1 MQLINISGYSETT
14 YGGVMNL
21 LKKVLILTVMMLV
34 FPLSSFAEEDPTMDP
49 GYYPQEYTNMKNPLP
64 FNLATL
70 REGRALYKGHCEVCH
85 GVYGDGKGNAA
96 VIGKYKPMP
105 RDFTNSSIMSKKSDG
120 MMFYS
125 VSKGV
130 HGTRMF
136 AREEIMKPDQRWA
149 VINYIRTFTK
159 GEDKK
164 N

>member
-1 MQLINISGYSETT
+1 MQLINISEYFETT
-14 YGGVMNL
+14 YGGIMKLFNKL
-21 LKKVLILTVMMLV
+21 LVLAVLMLI
-34 FPLSSFAEEDPTMDP
+34 FPFISFAEEDPTMEP
-49 GYYPQEYTNMKNPLP
+49 GYYPQEYINKKNPMP
-64 FNLATL
+64 FNLDIL
-70 REGRALYKGHCEVCH
+70 REGRMLYKGHCEVCH

-105 RDFTNSSIMSKKSDG
+105 RDFTNTSIMSKKSDG
-120 MMFYS
+120 MLYYS

-136 AREEIMKPDQRWA
+136 AREEIMKPDQSWS
-149 VINYIRTFTK
+149 VIHYIRTFSR

>member
-1 MQLINISGYSETT
+1 
-14 YGGVMNL
+14 MNL
-21 LKKVLILTVMMLV
+21 LKKVLIVSVIMLV
-34 FPLSSFAEEDPTMDP
+34 FPLISIAEDDPTMAP
-49 GYYPQEYTNMKNPLP
+49 GYYPKEYMNMKNPLQ
-64 FNLATL
+64 FNLSTI
-70 REGRALYKGHCEVCH
+70 REGRTLYTGHCEVCH
-85 GVYGDGKGNAA
+85 GIHGDGKGNAA

-105 RDFTNSSIMSKKSDG
+105 RNFTDTTVMSKKSDG
-120 MMFYS
+120 MLFYS

-149 VINYIRTFTK
+149 VIHFLRTFSK